1 MPALP
6 FWTVFAPFT
15 CIERPGGRT
24 HSSHWLCVAYRA
36 SRIEWPRRHCWFD
49 LLGCLVSY
57 LNCAVLLHWLLLAA
71 AEELIIAGNWPSV
84 PCFIKGPSIR
94 PRSHDTKK
102 TLRHTP
108 LQEGSYTV
116 VATSL
121 LEIRRYTIATAFGRT
136 RSKERHLRAHYYHQ
150 PSNYQLASAQN
161 GSPKPK

>member
-57 LNCAVLLHWLLLAA
+57 LDCVVLLHWLLLAA
-71 AEELIIAGNWPSV
+71 AEELTIAGTWPSV

-108 LQEGSYTV
+108 LQEGSY
-116 VATSL
+116 SS
-121 LEIRRYTIATAFGRT
+121 YTIVGNTQIYKSNGIWTHPQQGEAFEGLLLSPT
-136 RSKERHLRAHYYHQ
+136 Q
-150 PSNYQLASAQN
+150 QLSI
-161 GSPKPK
+161 GIRPKRKPKAKVR